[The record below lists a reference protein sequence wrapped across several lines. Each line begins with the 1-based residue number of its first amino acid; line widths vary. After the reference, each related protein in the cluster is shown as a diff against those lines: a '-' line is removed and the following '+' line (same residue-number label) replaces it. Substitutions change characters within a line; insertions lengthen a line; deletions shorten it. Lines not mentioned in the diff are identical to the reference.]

1 MWFTNDVEELL
12 CSLIY
17 FDELLIIFV
26 VLERKIKNY
35 TFKTEDLCNI
45 FSVLYTPGSAWKA
58 VISNIF
64 SII

>member
-12 CSLIY
+12 CSFIY

-26 VLERKIKNY
+26 ALERKNY

-45 FSVLYTPGSAWKA
+45 FLVLYTPGSAWKA
-58 VISNIF
+58 VISNFF